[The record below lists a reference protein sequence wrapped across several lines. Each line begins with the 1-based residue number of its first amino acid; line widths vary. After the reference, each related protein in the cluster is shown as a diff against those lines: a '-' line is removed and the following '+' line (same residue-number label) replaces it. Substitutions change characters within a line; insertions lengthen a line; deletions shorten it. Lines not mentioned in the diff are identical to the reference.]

1 MNLHIDW
8 MALGRVV
15 AISAAVGVAI
25 VAAFSVGVLG
35 ISRADTAISDGG
47 VDQPR
52 RLSGYLQAAAM
63 HGLCIAAVAY
73 GLYLLIP
80 QFH

>member
-15 AISAAVGVAI
+15 ALSAVVGVAI

-35 ISRADTAISDGG
+35 ISRADTAVSDGII
-47 VDQPR
+47 DQPR
-52 RLSGYLQAAAM
+52 RMSGYLQAAVM